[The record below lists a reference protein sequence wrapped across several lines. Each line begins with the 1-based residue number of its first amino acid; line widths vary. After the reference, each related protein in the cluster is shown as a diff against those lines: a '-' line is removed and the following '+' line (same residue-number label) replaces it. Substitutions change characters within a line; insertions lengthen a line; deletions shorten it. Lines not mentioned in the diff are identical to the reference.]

1 MSKQKK
7 LSLSA
12 ALKGMCMGMAE
23 VIPGVSG
30 GTIAFITGI
39 YERLINAIKEFDL
52 EALKLLTGF
61 KLILFFKKIDGFFLV
76 SLAAGMFVGIGIGVL
91 GIGHLLENY
100 PAPVWGFF
108 FGLIIASAIYIAR
121 KIDNWNFGV
130 VAIAVVGC
138 GIALL
143 VTYLSP
149 TEGSGN
155 LIWVFLC
162 GCIAISALILP
173 GVSGSFILLLLGMY
187 TVVRD
192 AAESALTNQ
201 DMGSIITLLVFMVG
215 CGVGLLSFA
224 RVMSYAFKNYRDLT
238 LGLLTGFMLGSLRK
252 IWPWRN
258 VDQYMDK
265 ETNEIVPY
273 AGNFSSLPEEIQILS
288 EQLVSPAGY
297 LDNPM
302 TIATIICGV
311 IGFAVL
317 YGFSLVEKD
326 E

>member
-1 MSKQKK
+1 MTKQKK
-7 LSLSA
+7 LSFFTMV
-12 ALKGMCMGMAE
+12 KGAFMGMAE

-39 YERLINAIKEFDL
+39 YERLINAIKEVDL
-52 EALKLLTGF
+52 EAINLLRRF
-61 KLILFFKKIDGFFLV
+61 KLMDLFKKVDGFFLLSV
-76 SLAAGMFVGIGIGVL
+76 ALGMFAGIGIGVL

-121 KIDNWNFGV
+121 KVDKWSSGV
-130 VAIAVVGC
+130 VLASIIGLAIALS
-138 GIALL
+138 I
-143 VTYLSP
+143 TYLSP

-155 LIWVFLC
+155 LFWVFIC

-187 TVVRD
+187 TVVRG
-192 AAESALTNQ
+192 AAEKVMTEQ
-201 DMGSIITLLVFMVG
+201 DLGSGLILLVFMIG

-224 RVMSYAFKNYRDLT
+224 RVMSFAFKNYRNVT

-258 VDQYMDK
+258 VETYLDK
-265 ETNEIVPY
+265 ETGQIVSVQ
-273 AGNFSSLPEEIQILS
+273 GSGVSLPEEIQILS
-288 EQLVSPAGY
+288 ESLVLPAEYAG
-297 LDNPM
+297 NSFTMM
-302 TIATIICGV
+302 TIV
-311 IGFAVL
+311 SLVLGFVAL
-317 YGFSLVEKD
+317 YSFSLLEK

>member
-1 MSKQKK
+1 MSEKNR
-7 LSLSA
+7 LTVSA

-39 YERLINAIKEFDL
+39 YERLINAIKEVDVD
-52 EALKLLTGF
+52 ALKMLSKF
-61 KLILFFKKIDGFFLV
+61 KLVKLFHKVDGFFLL
-76 SLAAGMFVGIGIGVL
+76 SLAIGMFIGIGIGVL
-91 GIGHLLENY
+91 GIGYLLENY

-121 KIDNWNFGV
+121 KIDKWSVGV
-130 VAIAVVGC
+130 IGAAILGC
-138 GIALL
+138 AIALL

-149 TEGSGN
+149 TEGSDN
-155 LIWVFLC
+155 LLWVFLS

-187 TVVRD
+187 TVVRN
-192 AAESALTNQ
+192 AAELAMTDQ
-201 DMGSIITLLVFMVG
+201 DVGSMITLFVFMLG

-224 RVMSYAFKNYRDLT
+224 RVMSFAFKNYRNVT

-258 VDQYMDK
+258 VDQYLDK
-265 ETNEIVPY
+265 ETNEVVMY
-273 AGNFSSLPEEIQILS
+273 SDSFANLPEEIQILS
-288 EQLVSPAGY
+288 EQLVGPSGY
-297 LDNPM
+297 LDSPM
-302 TIATIICGV
+302 TITTIICGV
-311 IGFAVL
+311 VGFAVL
-317 YGFSLVEKD
+317 YGFSLLEKED
-326 E
+326 